1 MKQPLQIHCQIYK
14 KGQRNRS
21 EFNNMRK
28 LDDTKGHTTQKEY
41 NRTEEKSQQQQTPCR
56 KHKYY
61 IIVESFYIRIENIN
75 IYV

>member
-1 MKQPLQIHCQIYK
+1 
-14 KGQRNRS
+14 
-21 EFNNMRK
+21 MRK
-28 LDDTKGHTTQKEY
+28 LYDTKGHTTQKEY

-61 IIVESFYIRIENIN
+61 IIVGSFYIRIENIN